1 MVFGDRSIFIKV
13 LFITP
18 ECLHPRFFR
27 VMYARYWFW
36 WFKKQSKLHF
46 EMKIKYIK
54 MLCEGDDFLNLK
66 QNR

>member
-1 MVFGDRSIFIKV
+1 MVFGDRSTFIKV

-36 WFKKQSKLHF
+36 WFNNDNF
-46 EMKIKYIK
+46 ERRWKYIK
-54 MLCEGDDFLNLK
+54 MLCENEEFLGIK
-66 QNR
+66 QKR